1 MSKNP
6 ADLERQRVSFGYR
19 ALGMLSGR
27 VSTAAGREFDV
38 PVIKTRR
45 THGALLFDDLPLG
58 ADFVEV
64 RSGTE
69 AEILAIWRFK
79 DQHNVDLPGAEYTVK
94 EKDVEAILHCPRPGR
109 TEQGAAFPRQFH
121 NANPIGSLVFL
132 QKRHGPLVAFGPRLS
147 PVG

>member
-27 VSTAAGREFDV
+27 VSSAAGREFEV
-38 PVIKTRR
+38 PVIKTQRR
-45 THGALLFDDLPLG
+45 HGALLFDDLPLG

-64 RSGTE
+64 RSGIKV
-69 AEILAIWRFK
+69 EILAIWHFK
-79 DQHNVDLPGAEYTVK
+79 DQHKVDLPGAEYVV
-94 EKDVEAILHCPRPGR
+94 DMDIEAILKCPQPGQ
-109 TEQGAAFPRQFH
+109 TDHGAAFPRQFL
-121 NANPIGSLVFL
+121 NADPIGSLVFL
-132 QKRHGPLVAFGPRLS
+132 QKRRGPLVAFGPRLP